1 MFRSRVL
8 TRSTARLLVC
18 FYVLASCRALI
29 PGLCATQAAILEGQ
43 QSAGSP
49 AVAATHSCCT
59 LAQPQQ
65 DSSEQQ
71 LPVRKSSTP
80 KCAFCEL
87 VKGFVTPSPFVTLD
101 AATESRYEQA
111 VPITET
117 RYVSRVWDPSLARDP
132 PTANL
137 A

>member
-43 QSAGSP
+43 RAAGSA

-65 DSSEQQ
+65 DSSERQQ
-71 LPVRKSSTP
+71 PVRNSSTT

-101 AATESRYEQA
+101 ATAELRYVRA
-111 VPITET
+111 FPITET